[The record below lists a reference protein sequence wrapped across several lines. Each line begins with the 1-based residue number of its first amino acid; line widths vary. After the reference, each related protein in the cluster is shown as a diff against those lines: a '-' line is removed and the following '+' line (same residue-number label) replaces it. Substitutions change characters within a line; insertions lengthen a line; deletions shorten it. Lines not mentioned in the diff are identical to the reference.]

1 MVFLVY
7 LVKPRAVNPKNRV
20 RFPKTPKTGK
30 ITVVVYPPW
39 TREVAGNV
47 IKSRHIIVSSSVL
60 LKNAIAFFKTKC
72 IENLSI
78 KKLLDTIFNHKAIAL
93 LLKITRSDD

>member
-39 TREVAGNV
+39 TREVAGSNPASQTKWKYAKAGELDRSEMNFF
-47 IKSRHIIVSSSVL
+47 IQRNQ
-60 LKNAIAFFKTKC
+60 KNNKNDELNNAVF
-72 IENLSI
+72 
-78 KKLLDTIFNHKAIAL
+78 
-93 LLKITRSDD
+93 

>member
-39 TREVAGNV
+39 KREVAGSNPASQT
-47 IKSRHIIVSSSVL
+47 KWKYAKAGELGRSV
-60 LKNAIAFFKTKC
+60 KP
-72 IENLSI
+72 LS
-78 KKLLDTIFNHKAIAL
+78 LTE
-93 LLKITRSDD
+93 